1 MNFFQIF
8 FFKNTVLIVEY
19 NLHSDGLKF
28 EQVLA
33 LSVEAENMTSF
44 KLFLLKG
51 WWCWGMTLMLT
62 ITSKKVPFHLC
73 LPKSRI
79 LSLPISRVN
88 SCWLFL
94 YLIWNMSCSLHSHVF
109 SFWIKCPL
117 LTWWVGAA
125 WSRIFEHGI
134 QGFEPQLHSLYA
146 VWLGATFLP
155 SLVLTFLIGK
165 MWRIQWFSHRVVLW
179 IKWVNSYRACRIVR
193 AWLMLPPQ
201 LHCMSRG
208 FMDDEGSK
216 ESEQWR
222 GRSSYLQGAQDL
234 CRTLSLPFL

>member
-8 FFKNTVLIVEY
+8 FSKNTVLIVEC

-179 IKWVNSYRACRIVR
+179 IKCNDRHKILVRYKQIVR
-193 AWLMLPPQ
+193 LLISDEYSPSPPFCHQ
-201 LHCMSRG
+201 LHNLFWYFLSWAW
-208 FMDDEGSK
+208 K
-216 ESEQWR
+216 PLKKQKI
-222 GRSSYLQGAQDL
+222 SYDIYLD
-234 CRTLSLPFL
+234 